1 MTGNAK
7 EIINFLMDQEK
18 EKLFDISEHKNKR
31 SLNANAYMWA
41 LINQIANVMRL
52 SKEDVYL
59 QMLKDYGQSEVISLL
74 SEINI
79 DGYFKYYEV
88 IGESSLNGKDF
99 KHIKIYKGSSE
110 FDTKE
115 MSILIDG
122 VVNEAQQLG
131 IETMTPDQIE
141 ELKTK
146 WRV

>member
-59 QMLKDYGQSEVISLL
+59 QMLKDYGQSEIISLL

-115 MSILIDG
+115 MAILIDG